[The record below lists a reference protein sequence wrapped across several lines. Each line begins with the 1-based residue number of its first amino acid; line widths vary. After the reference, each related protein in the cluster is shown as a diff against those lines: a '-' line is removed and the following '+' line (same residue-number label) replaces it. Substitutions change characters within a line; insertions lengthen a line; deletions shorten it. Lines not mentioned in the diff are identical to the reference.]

1 MEQRTAR
8 DETDLNLNTRKL
20 ANFKG
25 IFFKTSVSITLLLYL
40 FFTINLS
47 PLKEALATIDITLFL
62 LALFLYLLAQPIRTL
77 RWWLLLK
84 KDNRLPFSSLLALC
98 FIGMFF
104 NQFLPT
110 SIGGDVVRGYYLWK
124 ETDKKEHALSSIVM
138 ERFAGFYML
147 FLLSLVASLSAL
159 IRIGRSPLFVF
170 VLVASVIIL
179 IVMTLFFI
187 PPLFELINR
196 RLFLHRLGI
205 SEKVAHVYYA
215 TLEYRRERVLLLNA
229 SLLSLLFQV
238 MLILVY
244 YFLSLS
250 LHVSLPVGYFF
261 LLVPMV
267 TAAAMIPFSLNGLGI
282 REGVSVLLFSRA
294 GITNAQALTIAL
306 VMLFV
311 GLLTGLIG
319 GLIYPF
325 FRSEV
330 LQKKEVKD
338 KSL

>member
-1 MEQRTAR
+1 MGT
-8 DETDLNLNTRKL
+8 TRHKPT
-20 ANFKG
+20 NFKRILLKAAVSLG
-25 IFFKTSVSITLLLYL
+25 ILLYL

-47 PLKEALATIDITLFL
+47 PLREALVTTDITLFL
-62 LALFLYLLAQPIRTL
+62 LAFLLYLLAQPIRTL

-84 KDNRLPFSSLLALC
+84 KDNRLHFLSLLSLY

-124 ETDKKEHALSSIVM
+124 ETDKKEHAISSIVM

-147 FLLSLVASLSAL
+147 FIISLVASVFAL
-159 IRIGRSPLFVF
+159 VRIGGSPLFVF
-170 VLVASVIIL
+170 VLMASVIIL
-179 IVMTLFFI
+179 SGMTLFFF

-196 RLFLHRLGI
+196 IFFLHRLGI
-205 SEKVAHVYYA
+205 SEKVSHIYYA
-215 TLEYRRERVLLLNA
+215 TLEYRKEYILLLNIA
-229 SLLSLLFQV
+229 LLSLLFQV
-238 MLILVY
+238 ILIFVY
-244 YFLSLS
+244 YFISLS

-261 LLVPMV
+261 LIVPMV

-294 GITNAQALTIAL
+294 GITNAQALTISL

-325 FRSEV
+325 FRGDI
-330 LQKKEVKD
+330 LKKKEAAD
-338 KSL
+338 RGH

>member
-1 MEQRTAR
+1 M
-8 DETDLNLNTRKL
+8 
-20 ANFKG
+20 
-25 IFFKTSVSITLLLYL
+25 
-40 FFTINLS
+40 
-47 PLKEALATIDITLFL
+47 
-62 LALFLYLLAQPIRTL
+62 

-84 KDNRLPFSSLLALC
+84 KDNRLPFSSLLALY

-138 ERFAGFYML
+138 ERFTGFYML

-159 IRIGRSPLFVF
+159 IRIGSSPLFVF

-196 RLFLHRLGI
+196 RFFLHRLGI

-215 TLEYRRERVLLLNA
+215 TLEYRRERLLLLNA

-250 LHVSLPVGYFF
+250 LHVNLPVGYFF

-267 TAAAMIPFSLNGLGI
+267 TAAAMIPLSLNGLGI
-282 REGVSVLLFSRA
+282 REGVSVLLFSRV
-294 GITNAQALTIAL
+294 GITNAEAFSISLTI
-306 VMLFV
+306 LFV

>member
-1 MEQRTAR
+1 MK
-8 DETDLNLNTRKL
+8 NTH
-20 ANFKG
+20 FKG
-25 IFFKTSVSITLLLYL
+25 ILFKTSVSITLLIYL

-47 PLKEALATIDITLFL
+47 PLKEALVHTDITFFL
-62 LALFLYLLAQPIRTL
+62 LAFLLYLLAQPIRTV

-84 KDNRLPFSSLLALC
+84 KDNRLPFSSLLALY

-138 ERFAGFYML
+138 ERFTGFYML

-159 IRIGRSPLFVF
+159 IRIGSSPLFLF
-170 VLVASVIIL
+170 VLVASVIVL
-179 IVMTLFFI
+179 IVMTLFFF
-187 PPLFELINR
+187 PPLFEFVNR
-196 RLFLHRLGI
+196 TFFIHRLGI
-205 SEKVAHVYYA
+205 GRKIVQIYYA
-215 TLEYRRERVLLLNA
+215 TLEYRRERLLLLNA

-250 LHVSLPVGYFF
+250 LHVNLPVGYFF

-294 GITNAQALTIAL
+294 GITNAEAFSISLTI
-306 VMLFV
+306 LFV

-330 LQKKEVKD
+330 LQKQKKEVKD